1 MATTIRSTAL
11 DFANIKANLK
21 DYLRAQPEF
30 ADYDFEASGLNNIMD
45 VLAYNTHINA
55 LVANFTLNESFLGT
69 AQLRSSVVSLATSL
83 GYIPDTKTSA
93 RALIQVRLNLS
104 GVDSPPS
111 VIQLPAYTRFS
122 SVIDDVTY
130 TFQTIETY
138 SAEND
143 GSGIYIFTDED
154 GNTSIPIYEGTRKTK
169 NFLVGSFS
177 ENDVYIIPDKNLDG
191 DTVSVN
197 VYEVAGGSAFTPY
210 INITEATSVNENSTL
225 YILKEAP
232 NEFYQLS
239 FGANDILGRA
249 PQAGNTIVVDYISTT
264 GEAANSATGFTP
276 IDGITLSGTLYP
288 ITCLTV
294 SRSTGGDEKESIESI
309 RRNAPFQYAT
319 QNRMVTPEDY
329 TSIILRNYS
338 TLIKDIKSWG
348 GQDNPEPKFGT
359 VFSSILFEDDV
370 SAEQIATTK
379 SGITELVKQLAI
391 ISFNVE
397 FSDPV
402 ETYVQSDV
410 YFQINPKLT
419 PLSVNAVQQNVR
431 SVISNYFSQTIGGFD
446 KSFRRSNLLSLI
458 DDVSPAILSSRA
470 DVKLQQRITP
480 TVNARNTFTLTYPVP
495 LRAPD
500 DEAPVIT
507 STSFQMS
514 AQTVR
519 IENKLGTTTLQIKAV
534 GSGDIIVDN
543 IGSYNPTQKR
553 VNIVSFK
560 PTALLGGLSY
570 IKISAIPANQSAV
583 TPSLNDILKYDEDIS
598 RIVPVLITANN

>member
-21 DYLRAQPEF
+21 DYLRAQSEF
-30 ADYDFEASGLNNIMD
+30 ADYDFEASGLNNILD

-69 AQLRSSVVSLATSL
+69 AQLRSSVVSLATAL

-93 RALIQVRLNLS
+93 RALVQVRLNLS
-104 GVDSPPS
+104 GVDSPPT

-122 SVIDDVTY
+122 AVIDDVTY

-169 NFLVGSFS
+169 NFLVGEFS

-249 PQAGNTIVVDYISTT
+249 PQAGNTIVVDYISAT
-264 GEAANSATGFTP
+264 GAEANTATGFIP
-276 IDGITLSGTLYP
+276 VDGITLSGTVYP
-288 ITCLTV
+288 ITCITI
-294 SRSTGGDEKESIESI
+294 SRATGGDDKESIESI

-370 SAEQIATTK
+370 SAEQITATK
-379 SGITELVKQLAI
+379 AGIVELVKQLAI

-470 DVKLQQRITP
+470 DIKLQQRITP

-495 LRAPD
+495 IRAPD

-507 STSFQMS
+507 SSSFQMS
-514 AQTVR
+514 SQTVR

-570 IKISAIPANQSAV
+570 IKISAVPANQSAV
-583 TPSLNDILKYDEDIS
+583 SPTLNDILKYDEDIS
-598 RIVPVLITANN
+598 RVVPVLITANN

>member
-143 GSGIYIFTDED
+143 GSGIYIFTDEE

-288 ITCLTV
+288 ITCLTI